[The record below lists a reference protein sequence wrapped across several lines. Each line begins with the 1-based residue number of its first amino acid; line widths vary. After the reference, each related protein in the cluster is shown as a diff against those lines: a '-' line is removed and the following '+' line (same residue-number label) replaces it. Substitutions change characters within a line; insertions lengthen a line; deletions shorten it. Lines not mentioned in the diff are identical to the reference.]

1 MSCSQSSREIP
12 GSWPFVTSL
21 PYITVVFPV
30 HSVIYGPIMLGLYIK
45 GVAGLG
51 KKVLSSVL
59 QQVDFLAEQVT
70 RERGRS

>member
-51 KKVLSSVL
+51 KKVHVQSSRT
-59 QQVDFLAEQVT
+59 DRFS
-70 RERGRS
+70 G

>member
-1 MSCSQSSREIP
+1 
-12 GSWPFVTSL
+12 
-21 PYITVVFPV
+21 
-30 HSVIYGPIMLGLYIK
+30 MLGLYIK

-70 RERGRS
+70 REGGRS